1 MGCAETILQ
10 GELMTALWL
19 VLLLGTRGELVP
31 KAAVEIR
38 TFQLN
43 PPVLEVTAGT
53 TVIWTNQDQ
62 IEHTV
67 SGGVP
72 DGILA
77 DFGGTLPGKGSS
89 FGVTFDRAG
98 TYHYFCAR
106 HSFMRGEIRVLTP
119 NDGAH

>member
-1 MGCAETILQ
+1 MST
-10 GELMTALWL
+10 L
-19 VLLLGTRGELVP
+19 VLSLAFWAGTWLP
-31 KAAVEIR
+31 PDAAVEIR
-38 TFQLN
+38 VFQFER
-43 PPVLEVTAGT
+43 PILEVPVGT
-53 TVIWTNQDQ
+53 RVIWTNRDQ

-67 SGGVP
+67 SAGVP
-72 DGILA
+72 DRILA

-119 NDGAH
+119 NDGAR